1 MKQPRLI
8 PLKSFHEYTES
19 EMLDRARRFYTDIS
33 SRRSIR
39 NFSDKEVPKNIIE
52 YCIRSACT
60 APSGANKQPWY
71 FAAVSDPAVK
81 REIRIAAEN
90 EERAFYHSRATKEWL
105 DDLAPIGT
113 DEHKPFL
120 ETAPWLIAIF
130 DQRYG
135 INSDGKKEKH
145 YYTAESV
152 GIATGMLITALH
164 LSGLATL
171 THTPSPMGFLNKIL
185 NRPENEKPFLLLVVG
200 YPSKE
205 AMVPE
210 ITKKAPGEIYS
221 FI

>member
-1 MKQPRLI
+1 MKQPKFL
-8 PLKSFHEYTES
+8 PLKNFPDYTEN
-19 EMLDRARRFYTDIS
+19 EMLERARQFYKDIG
-33 SRRSIR
+33 SRRSVR
-39 NFSDKEVPKNIIE
+39 HFSDKKVSTEIIE
-52 YCIRSACT
+52 YCIRAACT

-81 REIRIAAEN
+81 KEIRMAAEN

-135 INSDGKKEKH
+135 IGADGNKEKH

-185 NRPENEKPFLLLVVG
+185 GRPENEKPFLLLVVG
-200 YPSKE
+200 YPSKD
-205 AMVPE
+205 AVVPE
-210 ITKKAPGEIYS
+210 ITKKSADEIYS

>member
-1 MKQPRLI
+1 MTQPKFHH
-8 PLKSFHEYTES
+8 LKSFPDYTEN
-19 EMLDRARRFYTDIS
+19 EMLERARQFYKDIG
-33 SRRSIR
+33 SRRSVR
-39 NFSDKEVPKNIIE
+39 HFSDKNVSKEIIE
-52 YCIRSACT
+52 YCIRAACT

-71 FAAVSDPAVK
+71 FAAVSDPSVK
-81 REIRIAAEN
+81 KEIRIAAEN
-90 EERAFYHSRATKEWL
+90 EERAFYHSRATREWL

-135 INSDGKKEKH
+135 ISADGNKEKH

-185 NRPENEKPFLLLVVG
+185 GRPENEKPFLLLVVG
-200 YPSKE
+200 YPSKD
-205 AMVPE
+205 AVVPE
-210 ITKKAPGEIYS
+210 ITKKSADEIYS